1 MTDGRGRLEKVLALA
16 INPGAVEGE
25 AIAALLRARELV
37 KQNPALAHP
46 PSPAPISSSKP
57 DHPESSFRVRI
68 TGVHPDWLLIL
79 VSLLSKT
86 GYEVGVKYQIDFDFS
101 ETFVAVTSRSR
112 PRALPPPDA
121 ALGPG
126 PFWEGIAHSA
136 SRDSVRA

>member
-1 MTDGRGRLEKVLALA
+1 MSDGRGRLEKVLALA

-79 VSLLSKT
+79 VSLLSNT
-86 GYEVGVKYQIDFDFS
+86 GYEVGVKYRIDFDFS
-101 ETFVAVTSRSR
+101 ETFVAVTTVCNGTE
-112 PRALPPPDA
+112 AQCKA
-121 ALGPG
+121 YE
-126 PFWEGIAHSA
+126 FNVEW
-136 SRDSVRA
+136 SVNYINDKLKNKTV